1 MTTYL
6 QFHSKS
12 AQLKNHVLP
21 LKRLSNF
28 SEDPVTYNGV
38 IYPTVEHAFQAQ
50 KYSFTDKPELMQLF
64 TTYAT
69 AAEAKSAGT
78 KGAMKKHK
86 TELDINKWNECRDAL
101 MEALIS
107 SKIEKNPEIKN
118 ILIIAKQY
126 NIRFVHFSRTDMYWG
141 AHMNED
147 GSIKK
152 GENHLGKIY
161 NNYIDSME

>member
-12 AQLKNHVLP
+12 AQNILP

-38 IYPTVEHAFQAQ
+38 TYPTVEHAFQAQ

-86 TELDINKWNECRDAL
+86 TELDINKWNECRDAI
-101 MEALIS
+101 MVALIT
-107 SKIEKNPEIKN
+107 SKIEKNPDIKN
-118 ILIIAKQY
+118 ILVIAKQN

-152 GENHLGKIY
+152 GENRLGIIY
-161 NNYIDSME
+161 NKYIDSIE